1 MTTSRQQA
9 IRLTT
14 ASALALAGI
23 MSLGTSAHAAN
34 VDVPYECRTWVL
46 GNSHPVY
53 DYKRGF
59 DVTVPASIRAGKQF
73 QATYDPAPITA
84 FAEYNKIVKD
94 VRVAYRI
101 PEGAKVKKVKLT
113 GGSGLGDSALK
124 VKVEGADIVV
134 SASGPLAGG
143 VEFDLPT
150 LKVTYKAPTTT
161 GTLNFGPGGSSYEQ
175 PGFYWY
181 RYQPTL
187 DEWGPFE
194 CFPDPAKPQ
203 TVLASTQVEK

>member
-1 MTTSRQQA
+1 MTSLGQQG

-14 ASALALAGI
+14 AAGLALAGI
-23 MSLGTSAHAAN
+23 VSLSGSAHAAT
-34 VDVPYECRTWVL
+34 VAVPYECRTWVQ
-46 GNSHPVY
+46 GNTHPVY
-53 DYKRGF
+53 DYQRGF
-59 DVTVPASIRAGKQF
+59 DVAVPASVRPGERF

-84 FAEYNKIVKD
+84 FAEYNKTVTD

-101 PEGAKVKKVKLT
+101 PAGAKVKHVKLT
-113 GGSGLGDSALK
+113 GGSGLGDSTLS
-124 VKVEGADIVV
+124 VKVEGEDITV
-134 SASGPLAGG
+134 SASGPLEGG

-150 LKVTYKAPTTT
+150 LKVTYKAPKDT
-161 GTLNFGPGGSSYEQ
+161 GTLNFVPGGSSYEQ

-181 RYQPTL
+181 RYQPIL

-203 TVLASTQVEK
+203 TVLASTQVKK

>member
-1 MTTSRQQA
+1 MTSLVQQG

-14 ASALALAGI
+14 AAGLALAGI
-23 MSLGTSAHAAN
+23 VSLGGSAYAAD
-34 VDVPYECRTWVL
+34 VAVPYECRTWVL
-46 GNSHPVY
+46 GNTHPVY
-53 DYKRGF
+53 DYARGF
-59 DVTVPASIRAGKQF
+59 DVTVPASVKAGGHFK
-73 QATYDPAPITA
+73 ATYDPAPITA
-84 FAEYNKIVKD
+84 FAEYNKTVTD

-101 PEGAKVKKVKLT
+101 PAGAKVKHVELT
-113 GGSGLGDSALK
+113 GGSGLGDSTLK
-124 VKVEGADIVV
+124 AEVKGTDIIV
-134 SASGPLAGG
+134 SASGPFEGG

-150 LKVTYKAPTTT
+150 LKVAYKAPKVT

-181 RYQPTL
+181 RYQPIL

-194 CFPDPAKPQ
+194 CFPDPAKPE

>member
-1 MTTSRQQA
+1 MSSSRHHV

-14 ASALALAGI
+14 ASAIALGGV

-34 VDVPYECRTWVL
+34 VDVPYECRTYVQ
-46 GNSHPVY
+46 GNTHPVY

-59 DVTVPASIRAGKQF
+59 DVTVPASVHAGKKF

-84 FAEYNKIVKD
+84 FAQYNKTVTD

-101 PEGAKVKKVKLT
+101 PEGAKVKKLRLT
-113 GGSGLGDSALK
+113 GGSGLGDSVLD
-124 VKVEGADIVV
+124 VKVEGQDIVV
-134 SASGPLAGG
+134 SASGPFEGG

-150 LKVTYKAPTTT
+150 LKVSYKAPKDA
-161 GTLNFGPGGSSYEQ
+161 GTLNFGPGGSSYEK

-181 RYQPTL
+181 RYQPIL